1 MVELIRTY
9 SKQYIIT
16 KHHDPN
22 KTTRDHSNQRICSRD
37 CMTSPF
43 SNITFDN
50 RVGVDHDH
58 AMQNQNSTTKVD
70 AHDINLTT
78 SLRRT
83 LSPVCQQNVKRCN
96 KCRKHSWR
104 IVRPQRAN
112 FVVFCAYFGNVNFD
126 DFGQKKQNASQDAHL
141 GRLGFPKMYKSLL
154 CD

>member
-83 LSPVCQQNVKRCN
+83 LSPVCQQNVKRYN
-96 KCRKHSWR
+96 KCGKRSWR
-104 IVRPQRAN
+104 VNISAAEQISLF
-112 FVVFCAYFGNVNFD
+112 FVPALTTPISTISA
-126 DFGQKKQNASQDAHL
+126 KKSKML
-141 GRLGFPKMYKSLL
+141 PKMHT
-154 CD
+154 CINH